1 MQEKNYASLALG
13 ILSIIAV
20 FGLPLLSII
29 FGVLGLVL
37 ASLHQKES
45 GLYDRKNSLHYRDF
59 PFCSFLYRIYL
70 TTFGDSLKQKS
81 FKPKAFFYQLFSK

>member
-29 FGVLGLVL
+29 FGVFGLVL

-45 GLYDRKNSLHYRDF
+45 GLDYTTEKILSIIGIFLSVV
-59 PFCSFLYRIYL
+59 FCIVFIS
-70 TTFGDSLKQKS
+70 
-81 FKPKAFFYQLFSK
+81 QLSGIN

>member
-1 MQEKNYASLALG
+1 MNMKEKEKDSLVLS
-13 ILSIIAV
+13 ILSIIFV

-29 FGVLGLVL
+29 FGVLGLVS

-59 PFCSFLYRIYL
+59 PFCSFLSYIYL
-70 TTFGDSLKQKS
+70 TTFGD
-81 FKPKAFFYQLFSK
+81 

>member
-45 GLYDRKNSLHYRDF
+45 GLDYTTEKILSIIGIFLSVV
-59 PFCSFLYRIYL
+59 FCIVFIS
-70 TTFGDSLKQKS
+70 
-81 FKPKAFFYQLFSK
+81 QLSGIH

>member
-29 FGVLGLVL
+29 FGVFGLVL
-37 ASLHQKES
+37 ASLNQKES
-45 GLYDRKNSLHYRDF
+45 GLDYTTEKILSIIGIFLSVV
-59 PFCSFLYRIYL
+59 FCIVFIS
-70 TTFGDSLKQKS
+70 
-81 FKPKAFFYQLFSK
+81 QLSGIH

>member
-29 FGVLGLVL
+29 FGVFGLVL
-37 ASLHQKES
+37 ASLNQKES
-45 GLYDRKNSLHYRDF
+45 GLDYTIEKILSIVGIVLSVVICIVF
-59 PFCSFLYRIYL
+59 IS
-70 TTFGDSLKQKS
+70 
-81 FKPKAFFYQLFSK
+81 QLSGIH